1 MDELNKQQT
10 NSMAEIF
17 VNFLSFVLLGI
28 IATSAGI
35 LYFQVI
41 NKYFPDILSATYQN
55 YQASS
60 YNPSVI
66 SYAIASLVI
75 GFPIFL
81 WALWFWFSAFGGRNI
96 VEKTESKLSKWLTY
110 IVLLVAGG
118 AIIGDLITVIYNFL
132 QGEYGARFLLKALTI
147 IIIAGLIFGFY
158 FLERKKIQYKKE
170 ISSNIFLFFVIF
182 SGLLIILAIIL
193 GFIAGGTP
201 FEARQRNVDLQRTND
216 LQQLSS
222 CIGNFAYENERL
234 PADLNELRNNARYD
248 YCAAISGDPETKIDY
263 RYKVISKTEFELCGQ
278 FTLSNLDE
286 SQNIGYYGKWQKH
299 DRGQACEKQTITF
312 GKPSLL
318 PDKAMSI
325 PAR

>member
-17 VNFLSFVLLGI
+17 VNFLSFILLGI

-81 WALWFWFSAFGGRNI
+81 WALWFWFRSFSDGTM
-96 VEKTESKLSKWLTY
+96 EKIESRLSKWLTY

-118 AIIGDLITVIYNFL
+118 TIIGDLITVIYNFL
-132 QGEYGARFLLKALTI
+132 QGEYSSRFFLKALTI
-147 IIIAGLIFGFY
+147 LVIAGLIFGFY
-158 FLERKKIQYKKE
+158 FLERRKIQYKKE
-170 ISSNIFLFFVIF
+170 IPYNFLRFFGIF
-182 SGLLIILAIIL
+182 SGALVILAIIL

-201 FEARQRNVDLQRTND
+201 FEARQRNFDLQRTND

-222 CIGNFAYENERL
+222 CVGNFAYENEHL
-234 PADLNELRNNARYD
+234 PKDLNELRSNARYD
-248 YCAAISGDPETKIDY
+248 YCAAITGDPEAKMDY
-263 RYKVISKTEFELCGQ
+263 QYKVISKTEFELCGQ
-278 FTLSNLDE
+278 FTLSNLSE
-286 SQNIGYYGKWQKH
+286 FQNVGYYGKWQKH
-299 DRGQACEKQTITF
+299 DKGQMCETQTVTF
-312 GKPSLL
+312 GKQPLPLEKPASL
-318 PDKAMSI
+318 PI
-325 PAR
+325 R

>member
-118 AIIGDLITVIYNFL
+118 AIIGDLITIIYNFL

-147 IIIAGLIFGFY
+147 LIIAGLVFSFY
-158 FLERKKIQYKKE
+158 FLERRKIQYKKE
-170 ISSNIFLFFVIF
+170 MS
-182 SGLLIILAIIL
+182 SGLFWLVGSVAGLLVVLAIIF
-193 GFIAGGTP
+193 GFLASGTP
-201 FEARQRNVDLQRTND
+201 YEARLRKFDLQRAND
-216 LQQLSS
+216 LGQISS
-222 CIGNFAYENERL
+222 A
-234 PADLNELRNNARYD
+234 
-248 YCAAISGDPETKIDY
+248 
-263 RYKVISKTEFELCGQ
+263 
-278 FTLSNLDE
+278 
-286 SQNIGYYGKWQKH
+286 
-299 DRGQACEKQTITF
+299 
-312 GKPSLL
+312 
-318 PDKAMSI
+318 
-325 PAR
+325 